1 MIWEAV
7 QKQVETACHA
17 RPGDMMVFTSY
28 LARLLYLKKL
38 LDSDPAS
45 VLAPPLL
52 ISCLFDVENGN
63 HLGLLF
69 VKMVQHRT
77 TGWYTFTQP
86 GSPDV
91 IQQRRL
97 GNHAVWMQPRIDA
110 CIWDDTQEVKALEPQ
125 LTACMD
131 LEDYEQACSLL
142 EELSYKSPFNRTA
155 MFCRIQLAV
164 LTEDAELACVLACT
178 AKVLWPL
185 DPQMQRLC
193 WGVLDMYAQ
202 DLQAE

>member
-1 MIWEAV
+1 MIWKVV
-7 QKQVETACHA
+7 QQQVETACRA
-17 RPGDMMVFTSY
+17 RPNDMMVFTSY

-52 ISCLFDVENGN
+52 ISCLFDAENAN
-63 HLGLLF
+63 HLGLGF
-69 VKMVQHRT
+69 VDLVKHRT
-77 TGWYTFTQP
+77 RGWDGLMEAETP
-86 GSPDV
+86 SM

-97 GNHAVWMQPRIDA
+97 YNHSLWMQPRMDA
-110 CIWDDTQEVKALEPQ
+110 CSVDDTQEVKALEPQ

-131 LEDYEQACSLL
+131 SEDYEQACSLL